1 MRGLLAEVWMV
12 ILPGINPCSGMLGV
26 QTTAAEPPTHSQ
38 VLPLHAGKLT
48 PALLCR
54 RHSEIQ
60 SFVVMER
67 THVEL

>member
-1 MRGLLAEVWMV
+1 MV
-12 ILPGINPCSGMLGV
+12 IQPGINPCSGMLGG
-26 QTTAAEPPTHSQ
+26 QTTAAEPPTQSQ

-48 PALLCR
+48 PALLRR
-54 RHSEIQ
+54 RHSKIQ